1 MAIFGWPTTLKDLVA
16 AVIKMMCWRC
26 CTSWAAW
33 WVDWSPLT
41 DKASRSGWAENWL
54 IMTLA
59 PTAMTTAAATVVIKK
74 ARTLLCVRLLPC
86 NRLRCC
92 DNAVLPSA
100 KPAGQA
106 AKRASTAA
114 KTSDS
119 GKELATVSSGRY
131 LPGQN
136 DRNEEPTPLPH
147 HVARS
152 GGIDKAFPLKKLCCV
167 APNLCLRG
175 HGLAASIVTIT

>member
-1 MAIFGWPTTLKDLVA
+1 MA
-16 AVIKMMCWRC
+16 
-26 CTSWAAW
+26 
-33 WVDWSPLT
+33 
-41 DKASRSGWAENWL
+41 
-54 IMTLA
+54 
-59 PTAMTTAAATVVIKK
+59 TAATTVVIKK
-74 ARTLLCVRLLPC
+74 ARTFLRARRLLG

-106 AKRASTAA
+106 AQQTSTAA
-114 KTSDS
+114 KSSDS
-119 GKELATVSSGRY
+119 GKELATVCSGRY

-152 GGIDKAFPLKKLCCV
+152 DGIDKAFPLKKLCR
-167 APNLCLRG
+167 AALNLCHGG
-175 HGLAASIVTIT
+175 HRLPDSIVTIT